1 MAAAPAKSPPWY
13 EEFFIAGF
21 AAVGSICFT
30 NPIDVV
36 KTRMTVQG
44 PVGPISNPLQGL
56 VHIGRTEG
64 LLGLQRGLP
73 ASCLWQFSNVSVRFG
88 VYGVAK
94 TATGVADVKESPF
107 AKWLKSLGLA
117 GVSGGLAALASNPF
131 FILKT
136 RFQASLQSS
145 SASSASSAAAG
156 ATTSSAGSTVAAA
169 AAASGEQHA
178 LSGGLLGAAGDIY
191 RSDGLP
197 GFFRGLSAFAPRV
210 IVASAVQ
217 LSTYDAV
224 KEWLV
229 RKFRVPD
236 GVPLVCASSFVTGA
250 AVVLAMQPFDFAATR
265 LVNSK
270 SAAEAGGGATYTG
283 PFDVIRQTLRSEGV
297 AGLYRGAGAN
307 WLRFGPYCVLVFVF
321 VEQQRAAMRRW
332 RHEQGS
338 V

>member
-1 MAAAPAKSPPWY
+1 MAAAPAKSPPLY

-56 VHIGRTEG
+56 GHIEH
-64 LLGLQRGLP
+64 RGTARLAARLP

-94 TATGVADVKESPF
+94 TATGVADAKESPL

-131 FILKT
+131 FILET

-156 ATTSSAGSTVAAA
+156 ATTSSAGSTCG
-169 AAASGEQHA
+169 S
-178 LSGGLLGAAGDIY
+178 
-191 RSDGLP
+191 
-197 GFFRGLSAFAPRV
+197 
-210 IVASAVQ
+210 
-217 LSTYDAV
+217 
-224 KEWLV
+224 
-229 RKFRVPD
+229 
-236 GVPLVCASSFVTGA
+236 
-250 AVVLAMQPFDFAATR
+250 
-265 LVNSK
+265 
-270 SAAEAGGGATYTG
+270 
-283 PFDVIRQTLRSEGV
+283 
-297 AGLYRGAGAN
+297 
-307 WLRFGPYCVLVFVF
+307 
-321 VEQQRAAMRRW
+321 RR
-332 RHEQGS
+332 RIG
-338 V
+338 